1 MGEKKGTA
9 VDAEGSGGPIQQ
21 VAVGFCGPQLDPAG
35 YGRPEGLAML
45 FASRTGSGYQ
55 RRAAPIS
62 GGLPSVSLGLA
73 ALRRGLKLPKRS

>member
-35 YGRPEGLAML
+35 YGRP
-45 FASRTGSGYQ
+45 
-55 RRAAPIS
+55 
-62 GGLPSVSLGLA
+62 A
-73 ALRRGLKLPKRS
+73 ALRCCLPAERGAGTRGEPLLSAAGCPRFRLDLQHCGVS